1 MQQRYLQAMFAH
13 WGEAANNPV
22 SELYGGRMVDMENA
36 YVWAWDSRPW
46 PDFPARLG
54 TWIDGV
60 NFGRGHWLNGRIGS
74 PALAAVIGDICLT
87 SGLREVSSKHLGGLV
102 TGYSVGGV
110 ESGRQS
116 LQPLM
121 LAYAFDAAS
130 SGDSISFVERNANV
144 AFELTADEVAL
155 SESDGGIRRSR
166 TPDAESAERVHL
178 GFVDAVSDYQ
188 TAMAEAS
195 VPDEG
200 SGGVSQT
207 SLPIVLTEAEG
218 KSIVQRWLG
227 EARIGRDS
235 VELSLPPSR
244 LRLSPADVLA
254 IRSPAGSKLFRIDR
268 MDEAGIRDVKATRIE
283 PEVYRRP
290 VFQVDDSA
298 FHEVVAE
305 GPVYAEFLDLP
316 MLSGAELPY
325 APHIAVTK
333 TPWTGPVAVYSS
345 SADYDYGSL
354 SEVLGPAVMG
364 QTLDPLP
371 NGTPGVW
378 MRREIR
384 VRVDSGTLSS
394 ASEEDVLNGANVAA
408 IRNGGEGNWEVLQF
422 VSAELIAP
430 QIYLLGQLLRGQGGT
445 DAVMPAVWPAG
456 SDFVLIDSAVTQLPV
471 APSSRGLARHYR
483 VGPASLPYD
492 DASFFHTVE
501 TFEGVGLRPYRPVH
515 LSARRS
521 GDGSVLLKWIRRTR
535 LEGDSWN
542 GLDVPIGEDS
552 LLFDVRI
559 LESDALLRRI
569 DVPASSYV
577 YTAADQGAD
586 GWPQNLV
593 FEVAQVS
600 ERFGPGPYGRIEFR

>member
-1 MQQRYLQAMFAH
+1 MFAH
-13 WGEAANNPV
+13 WSEPANNPF
-22 SELYGGRMVDMENA
+22 SDLYGGRMVDMENA
-36 YVWAWDSRPW
+36 YVWAWDARPW

-60 NFGRGHWLNGRIGS
+60 NYGRGHWLNGRIGS
-74 PALAAVIGDICLT
+74 PALAAVAGDICLA
-87 SGLREVSSKHLGGLV
+87 SGLREVSLKDLGGLV
-102 TGYSVGGV
+102 TGYSVDGV

-121 LAYAFDAAS
+121 LAYGFDAAA
-130 SGDSISFVERNANV
+130 SGDSIAFVERNANV
-144 AFELTADEVAL
+144 TVELEPDETAV

-166 TPDAESAERVHL
+166 TPDAESADRVHL
-178 GFVDAVSDYQ
+178 GYVDAVSDYQ

-195 VPDEG
+195 VPDERNG
-200 SGGVSQT
+200 SVSQT
-207 SLPIVLTEAEG
+207 NLPIVLSEAEG
-218 KSIVQRWLG
+218 KSVVERWLG

-235 VELSLPPSR
+235 VEFSLPPSR
-244 LRLSPADVLA
+244 LALSPADVLA
-254 IRSPAGSKLFRIDR
+254 IRSPTGAKLFRIDR

-283 PEVYRRP
+283 AEVYKRA
-290 VFQVDDSA
+290 VFEVGDAA
-298 FHEVVAE
+298 FHEVVAD

-316 MLSGAELPY
+316 LLSGAEIPF

-345 SADYDYGSL
+345 FADYDYGSL
-354 SEVLGPAVMG
+354 SEVFGPAVMG

-371 NGTPGVW
+371 KGTPGLW

-394 ASEEDVLNGANVAA
+394 ASEEDLLNGSNVAA
-408 IRNGGEGNWEVLQF
+408 IRFGGEGHWEVLQF
-422 VSAELIAP
+422 MSAQLIAP
-430 QIYLLGQLLRGQGGT
+430 QTYLLGRLLRGQAGT

-471 APSSRGLARHYR
+471 SPSTRGLARHYR

-492 DASFFHTVE
+492 DVSFFHTVE
-501 TFEGVGLRPYRPVH
+501 TFDGVGLRPFRPVH
-515 LSARRS
+515 LSAKRS
-521 GDGSVLLKWIRRTR
+521 TDGSVHFSWIRRTR

-542 GLDVPIGEDS
+542 GLDVPIGEER

-559 LESDALLRRI
+559 LQGDDLLRRI
-569 DVPASSYV
+569 DVQASSHI
-577 YTAADQGAD
+577 YTAADQAAD

-600 ERFGPGPYGRIEFR
+600 ERFGPGPYGRIEFK